1 MISIC
6 GMNKLRCQSIT
17 IFNRWGTALSQDQTL
32 IWVLRRELKGW
43 FTAEYFWRATRCLIL
58 WFNTVSSVWYYFFI
72 KMKKQRKQALIWRL
86 FPLYFL
92 YKSLTTLRSNHLQ
105 FPRELTVAS
114 FPIPEPN
121 GSSSQSQHYHTSFC
135 KNTKNVIHHLMW
147 AFLKTQPLKQQYI
160 KGKPHQQGSCIHF

>member
-1 MISIC
+1 
-6 GMNKLRCQSIT
+6 MNKLRCQSIT

-58 WFNTVSSVWYYFFI
+58 WFNTVSSVWYCFSI
-72 KMKKQRKQALIWRL
+72 KVKKKKQWRHALIWRL

-105 FPRELTVAS
+105 FPRELLLHSLSPNRTVAHHKVRLPHFILQEYQKRNSPLNVGIFQNTTPETTIHQRQTTATRQLHS
-114 FPIPEPN
+114 FLI
-121 GSSSQSQHYHTSFC
+121 QS
-135 KNTKNVIHHLMW
+135 M
-147 AFLKTQPLKQQYI
+147 
-160 KGKPHQQGSCIHF
+160 

>member
-1 MISIC
+1 
-6 GMNKLRCQSIT
+6 MNKLRCQSIT
-17 IFNRWGTALSQDQTL
+17 IFNRRDTVLSQDQTL
-32 IWVLRRELKGW
+32 IRLLRRELKEW
-43 FTAEYFWRATRCLIL
+43 LTPEYFDVQLG
-58 WFNTVSSVWYYFFI
+58 VWSCDLTLCRGFDIAFPS
-72 KMKKQRKQALIWRL
+72 KWKKQLKHALIWRL

-92 YKSLTTLRSNHLQ
+92 YKSLTTLRNNHLQ
-105 FPRELTVAS
+105 FPRELTVTS

-147 AFLKTQPLKQQYI
+147 AFLKTQLLKQQYI